1 MAATAKAPATVS
13 DTLTLSANSQKN
25 TCIIIHVI
33 PFVGGKNVNFKG
45 IMPVQRLQGV
55 LSQAYYTSFLAQCCN
70 ASKVTG
76 KIVCPDPF
84 KRLCSTTTALEIKDT
99 LVRQW
104 WMALRTSTLEMCR
117 SGFASKS
124 MGVTMSHWHQWRALA
139 SGALAPLKTFS
150 KIAPSAAPP
159 VRRANQ
165 TPLSSPSRCINRP
178 NRLAY
183 GSSWMNVLCK
193 PPPLC
198 TVGPL
203 RHPGTTIPHIKNR
216 HLVAAQCPDHLR
228 NQTVVGELRW
238 RRLPVLPLVEGF
250 LQGIKLSR
258 WKELFFFIRR
268 RRLGGSRL
276 LLVQQRLTRRPGKP
290 DPSSLKT
297 RLAFGQR
304 RIEAVHKE
312 ALYFFILILKIEPEL
327 RQSSQPQLDDLVLNA
342 GWEIELCSQRL
353 KRLFRRGQLPR
364 SAGRHPRPMRI
375 DEGRESWCSIKTAE
389 SKTNKMENSH
399 YANEQCSHLAT

>member
-1 MAATAKAPATVS
+1 MEG
-13 DTLTLSANSQKN
+13 LSKR
-25 TCIIIHVI
+25 CI
-33 PFVGGKNVNFKG
+33 G
-45 IMPVQRLQGV
+45 
-55 LSQAYYTSFLAQCCN
+55 STE
-70 ASKVTG
+70 AS
-76 KIVCPDPF
+76 
-84 KRLCSTTTALEIKDT
+84 
-99 LVRQW
+99 
-104 WMALRTSTLEMCR
+104 
-117 SGFASKS
+117 
-124 MGVTMSHWHQWRALA
+124 
-139 SGALAPLKTFS
+139 
-150 KIAPSAAPP
+150 
-159 VRRANQ
+159 Q

-216 HLVAAQCPDHLR
+216 QLVAAQCPDHLR

-276 LLVQQRLTRRPGKP
+276 LLVQQRLTCRPGKP

-327 RQSSQPQLDDLVLNA
+327 RQSSQPQLDDLVLEKLNCVANA
-342 GWEIELCSQRL
+342 WNVSSGEANCRGVPDDIPDRWGSTRGERADVRSKQL
-353 KRLFRRGQLPR
+353 K
-364 SAGRHPRPMRI
+364 AKH
-375 DEGRESWCSIKTAE
+375 E
-389 SKTNKMENSH
+389 TNKMENSH
-399 YANEQCSHLAT
+399 YVNEQCSHLAT